1 MTMMRR
7 QNIKFA
13 WIAFILLLLLPAL
26 EIPAKA
32 KGACLEDIVVTNTRD
47 DLLVYFSVRDCFTT
61 EMIKAIQNGIPT
73 TFNFFVQLFEKKDY
87 ALDKKI
93 ADLRVS
99 HTIRYD
105 NLKKTY
111 LVTLGEKKG
120 KVVSVKDFEEAKKLM
135 SEIVGLDVAKLTH
148 LQRKRRYRVR
158 MMAQLDRIELPFR
171 LHYVLF
177 FLSLWNFETDWYTVE
192 FGY

>member
-1 MTMMRR
+1 MQF
-7 QNIKFA
+7 QNGKLA
-13 WIAFILLLLLPAL
+13 WIALILCMLLPAL
-26 EIPAKA
+26 EIPSWAQDA
-32 KGACLEDIVVTNTRD
+32 RLEDIVVTNTRD
-47 DLLVYFSVRDCFTT
+47 DLLVYFSVRDCFTSQ
-61 EMIKAIQNGIPT
+61 MIRAIQNGIPT
-73 TFNFFVQLFEKKDY
+73 TFNFFVQLFQERDY

-111 LVTLGEKKG
+111 FVTLAEKKG

-135 SEIVGLDVAKLTH
+135 TEIVGLDVTKLSR
-148 LQRKRRYRVR
+148 LRKKSRYRVR
-158 MMAQLDRIELPFR
+158 MMAQLDRIELPFH

-177 FLSLWNFETDWYTVE
+177 FLSLWNFETGWYTVE

>member
-1 MTMMRR
+1 MRRR

-32 KGACLEDIVVTNTRD
+32 KGASLEDIVVTNTRD
-47 DLLVYFSVRDCFTT
+47 DLLVYFSVRGCFTT

-135 SEIVGLDVAKLTH
+135 SEVVGLDVAKLTH

-158 MMAQLDRIELPFR
+158 MMAQLDRIELPFH

-177 FLSLWNFETDWYTVE
+177 FLSLWNFETDWCTVE

>member
-1 MTMMRR
+1 MRR
-7 QNIKFA
+7 QNIQFA

-32 KGACLEDIVVTNTRD
+32 KGASLEDIVVTNTRD

-135 SEIVGLDVAKLTH
+135 SEVVGLDVAKLTH

-158 MMAQLDRIELPFR
+158 MMAQLDRIELPFH

-177 FLSLWNFETDWYTVE
+177 FLSLWNFETDWCTVE

>member
-1 MTMMRR
+1 MEMEQPKKRR
-7 QNIKFA
+7 YLWMALAI
-13 WIAFILLLLLPAL
+13 ILLLPIL
-26 EIPAKA
+26 ESPVHGQKA
-32 KGACLEDIVVTNTRD
+32 RLADIVVTNTRD
-47 DLLVYFSVRDCFTT
+47 DLLVYFSVRDCFTA

-87 ALDKKI
+87 ALDRKI

-99 HTIRYD
+99 HTIYYD

-111 LVTLGEKKG
+111 VVTLDEKKG
-120 KVVSVKDFEEAKKLM
+120 KSISVKDFEKAKKLM
-135 SEIVGLDVAKLTH
+135 SEIVGLGVTKLTM
-148 LQRKRRYRVR
+148 LQKKHRYRVR
-158 MMAQLDRIELPFR
+158 MMAELKRIELPFH

-177 FLSLWNFETDWYTVE
+177 FLSLWNFETEWYTVE